1 MTARSIEW
9 GCMKRPPKPPPASPR
24 ADDRDRMT
32 KSGRLNVAEL
42 KKALKAAQE
51 KSEPKNK
58 P

>member
-1 MTARSIEW
+1 MTARAIEW
-9 GCMKRPPKPPPASPR
+9 ACMKRPTKEPPPSRR

-51 KSEPKNK
+51 KSESKPK

>member
-1 MTARSIEW
+1 
-9 GCMKRPPKPPPASPR
+9 MKRPSKPPTPSPR

-51 KSEPKNK
+51 KSESKNK